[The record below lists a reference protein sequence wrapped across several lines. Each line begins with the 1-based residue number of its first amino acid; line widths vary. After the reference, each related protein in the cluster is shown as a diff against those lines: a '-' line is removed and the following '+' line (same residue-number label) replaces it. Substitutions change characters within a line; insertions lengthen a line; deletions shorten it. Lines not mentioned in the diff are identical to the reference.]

1 MSWIKIEAV
10 ATGVPAENWQSAV
23 RAAGRL
29 LVDNQ
34 WARPEYIDA
43 MLRTVKELGA
53 YIVLAPGLAMPHAR
67 PEHGALQVGFSAIT
81 LKDPVEFG
89 NPDNDPVQLVIAFC
103 APDHDAHIQSLAWL
117 ARRLEVP
124 GFIQQAVQARDALE
138 LATVLNGD

>member
-1 MSWIKIEAV
+1 MRWIKIEAV
-10 ATGVPAENWQSAV
+10 ATGVPAENWQTAV
-23 RAAGRL
+23 RAAGQL

-34 WARPEYIDA
+34 WARPEYVDA

-81 LKDPVEFG
+81 LTDPVEFG